1 MGLYRSEKVK
11 TARHCRESLREIVLG
26 YRSLLEGALREEGVT
41 LPQLRLLRA
50 VEDHGDVSAATIAR
64 LCQVTPQTLQGMLA
78 RAVREKWIVRGAS
91 QRNQRIVTTSLTRKG
106 AGVLARG
113 LAMAERIEIKI
124 WAGVSIADLEET
136 NAILDRGVIN
146 LHAELE
152 GQRTPRASS

>member
-1 MGLYRSEKVK
+1 
-11 TARHCRESLREIVLG
+11 
-26 YRSLLEGALREEGVT
+26 
-41 LPQLRLLRA
+41 